1 MEIKDIAEAG
11 LLQRLFPFCV
21 AGTVGDDGALL
32 TIPPGQS
39 LIVTTDVLVDGV
51 HFSDRTT
58 SAADVGWRAAA
69 ANLSDLAAMGARPL
83 GITVGLSLPP
93 TTKVAWVEELYSG
106 IKCCLQQYQTG
117 IVGGDVCRSPVIS
130 VAITALGTVDPAQ
143 AIRRDRARPNSAIL
157 VTGYHGKSRAGL
169 ELLLHPEAGQGL
181 SAIERQDLIISHQ
194 RPKPRLDVLPLLE
207 QLQPAWIAG
216 MDSSDGLLD
225 AITQI
230 CGASGVGAEIDRQLL
245 PISPSLQAYQ
255 LDPLDWIMAGGE
267 DFELVL
273 CLPQNTAQMLMKQLG
288 NGSAIVGYTT
298 EATEIWLTNGNDDKL
313 PLASNYQ
320 SFQHF

>member
-1 MEIKDIAEAG
+1 MKISDLGEAR
-11 LLQRLFPFCV
+11 LLQRLFPFCI
-21 AGTVGDDGALL
+21 AGSVGDDGAVL
-32 TIPPGQS
+32 TIPPTES
-39 LIVTTDVLVDGV
+39 LVVTTDVLVDGV

-93 TTKVAWVEELYSG
+93 TTRVDWVEELYSG
-106 IKCCLQQYQTG
+106 IESCLQHYQTG

-130 VAITALGTVDPAQ
+130 VAITALGTVRPAQ
-143 AIRRDRARPNSAIL
+143 AIRRDRARPDSAIL

-169 ELLLHPEAGQGL
+169 ELLLNPETGKGL
-181 SAIERQDLIISHQ
+181 GAIDLQDLIISHQ
-194 RPKPRLDVLPLLE
+194 RPRPRLDVLPLLE
-207 QLQPAWIAG
+207 KLQPAWIAG

-230 CGASGVGAEIDRQLL
+230 CRASGVGAAIDRQLL
-245 PISPSLQAYQ
+245 PVSPSLQA
-255 LDPLDWIMAGGE
+255 LRPDPLDWIMTGGE

-273 CLPQNTAQMLMKQLG
+273 CLPPNTAEALVQQLG

-298 EATEIWLTNGNDDKL
+298 VATELWLTNGNDDKL
-313 PLASNYQ
+313 PLESNYQ